1 MAGRSPTPYMRQD
14 EFGALADM
22 FFPAEL
28 KRDAL
33 SASGGELPARL
44 RPLMERL
51 DSAGMG
57 QTQREAVS
65 EAARALEAGEI
76 VVVVDEEGA
85 DGRGRGFMLGAAAL
99 ASTPSVNTMVTWG
112 RGLTCFSVTAEKAMA
127 LGLVLAGEYR
137 EGYRGPIFLRSVE
150 AAECDGTGIS
160 AADRALTLRAAGAAD
175 AGIASLKSPGH
186 VMPAMIAYR
195 GREHRAS
202 ADIALDLVLHLTT
215 YEVAAWT
222 DILDDDGEVAS
233 GEYCESLAVRLGLAC
248 LRLEDAFGSEALGP
262 A

>member
-1 MAGRSPTPYMRQD
+1 
-14 EFGALADM
+14 M

-28 KRDAL
+28 KRDAS
-33 SASGGELPARL
+33 SASGGELPSRIGSL
-44 RPLMERL
+44 IKRL
-51 DSAGMG
+51 DSAGLG
-57 QTQREAVS
+57 QMQQEVVS
-65 EAARALEAGEI
+65 AAAQALEAGEL
-76 VVVVDEEGA
+76 VVVVDGEGA
-85 DGRGRGFMLGAAAL
+85 EGLGRGFMLGAAAL
-99 ASTPSVNTMVTWG
+99 ASTSLVNTMVTWG
-112 RGLTCFSVTAEKAMA
+112 RGLTCFSVTAERAMA

-160 AADRALTLRAAGAAD
+160 AADRAMTLRAAGAPD

-215 YEVAAWT
+215 HEVAAWT

-233 GEYCESLAVRLGLAC
+233 GDYCERLAERLGLVC